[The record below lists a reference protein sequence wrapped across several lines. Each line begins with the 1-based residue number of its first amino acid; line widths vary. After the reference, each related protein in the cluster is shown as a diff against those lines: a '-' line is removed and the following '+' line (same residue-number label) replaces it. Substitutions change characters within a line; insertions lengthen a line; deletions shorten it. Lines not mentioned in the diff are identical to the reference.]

1 MTATRWLGAAAG
13 TAIPLALLVA
23 ASGPAVRQHSM
34 GDSQLRLSW
43 RARPERIEECRRPSA
58 EELAQV
64 AEHMR
69 QRVICTGVEASY
81 TLRVAV
87 DDSVL
92 TEEVV
97 RGGGLRHDRPLSLLR
112 DFPVH
117 QGAHRIQVTLQRRET
132 PTVADSSLAVDTEP
146 DTGLYA
152 GRATREA
159 TERTRRTL
167 AAIPPR
173 LMLDTTLTFAP
184 ARVVLVTF
192 DADRRSLVVV
202 GGGSSH

>member
-1 MTATRWLGAAAG
+1 MTAIRWLGAEAG

-23 ASGPAVRQHSM
+23 TSGPDVRHHAM
-34 GDSQLRLSW
+34 GASQLRLSW

-58 EELAQV
+58 EELAKV

-69 QRVICTGVEASY
+69 QRVICTGAEASY
-81 TLRVAV
+81 TLRVTM

-112 DFPVH
+112 DFPVR
-117 QGAHRIQVTLQRRET
+117 QGAHRIHVTLVRRET
-132 PTVADSSLAVDTEP
+132 PAATDTLLTVGTEP

-152 GRATREA
+152 GRAAREA

-167 AAIPPR
+167 AAIPPS
-173 LMLDTTLTFAP
+173 LTLDTTITVVR

-192 DADRRSLVVV
+192 DPDRRSLVVV
-202 GGGSSH
+202 EGHQ

>member
-1 MTATRWLGAAAG
+1 MTATRWLAAAAG
-13 TAIPLALLVA
+13 TTIPLILLVVT
-23 ASGPAVRQHSM
+23 SGPAVRQTRM
-34 GDSQLRLSW
+34 GDAQLRLSW

-58 EELAQV
+58 EELAEV

-92 TEEVV
+92 TEEIV

-112 DFPVH
+112 EFPIH
-117 QGAHRIQVTLQRRET
+117 QGAHRIHVTLRRREA
-132 PTVADSSLAVDTEP
+132 PTVMDTSLVEGAEP

-152 GRATREA
+152 GRAKREA
-159 TERTRRTL
+159 SERSRRTL
-167 AAIPPR
+167 AAIPPS
-173 LMLDTTLTFAP
+173 LLLDTVVTFGR

-192 DADRRSLVVV
+192 DADIRGLLVV
-202 GGGSSH
+202 GGGR

>member
-1 MTATRWLGAAAG
+1 M
-13 TAIPLALLVA
+13 
-23 ASGPAVRQHSM
+23 
-34 GDSQLRLSW
+34 RLSW

-58 EELAQV
+58 EELAEV

-92 TEEVV
+92 TEEIV

-112 DFPVH
+112 EFPIH
-117 QGAHRIQVTLQRRET
+117 QGAHRIHVTLRRREA
-132 PTVADSSLAVDTEP
+132 PTVMDTSLVEGAEP

-152 GRATREA
+152 GRAKREA
-159 TERTRRTL
+159 SERSRRTL
-167 AAIPPR
+167 AAIPPS
-173 LMLDTTLTFAP
+173 LLLDTVVTFGR

-192 DADRRSLVVV
+192 DADIRGLLVV
-202 GGGSSH
+202 GGGR

>member
-13 TAIPLALLVA
+13 TTIPLALLVA
-23 ASGPAVRQHSM
+23 TSGPAVRQHAM
-34 GDSQLRLSW
+34 GDAQLRLSW

-69 QRVICTGVEASY
+69 QRMVCTGVEASY

-87 DDSVL
+87 DESVV

-112 DFPVH
+112 DFPVRE
-117 QGAHRIQVTLQRRET
+117 GAHRIRVTLRRRET
-132 PTVADSSLAVDTEP
+132 PTATDTSLVVGSEP

-152 GRATREA
+152 GRAAREA

-167 AAIPPR
+167 AAIPPS
-173 LMLDTTLTFAP
+173 LTLDTTITFVR

-192 DADRRSLVVV
+192 DPDRRALVVV
-202 GGGSSH
+202 GGGHQ

>member
-1 MTATRWLGAAAG
+1 MTVTRWLGAAAG
-13 TAIPLALLVA
+13 TAIPLALVVA
-23 ASGPAVRQHSM
+23 ASGPAVRQHAM
-34 GDSQLRLSW
+34 DDSQLRLSW
-43 RARPERIEECRRPSA
+43 RARPERIEACRRPSA

-69 QRVICTGVEASY
+69 QRVVCTGVEASY

-97 RGGGLRHDRPLSLLR
+97 RGGGMRHDRPLSLLR
-112 DFPVH
+112 DFPVGH
-117 QGAHRIQVTLQRRET
+117 GAHRIQLTLARRET
-132 PTVADSSLAVDTEP
+132 PTELDTSLAEDTEP

-167 AAIPPR
+167 AAIPPN
-173 LMLDTTLTFAP
+173 LTLDTTITFVR

-192 DADRRSLVVV
+192 DADRRRLVVV
-202 GGGSSH
+202 KGEQ